1 MKDPQLALGVSV
13 KDMSGADKVEFFFDA
28 LAAANIA
35 AVGPKM
41 KSVAGN
47 SCIGTNQYD
56 VDRAQLQFHARVW
69 TEIFSRAAQRTQ
81 AAGFG
86 AAHGNLK
93 NGASRRVIRVEEIFR
108 LSEKRAPEKLN
119 RFADLLVRQL
129 FQGDL
134 SYTATMRRFHLGLP
148 YCSRLSRGHLLDVMG
163 MLLWRRAAA
172 FPCCQEPL
180 SAPINRIIA
189 YCYDDW

>member
-1 MKDPQLALGVSV
+1 VKDPQLALGVSV
-13 KDMSGADKVEFFFDA
+13 KDVGGADKVEFFFDA

-35 AVGPKM
+35 SVGPKV

-47 SCIGTNQYD
+47 SCVGTNQYD
-56 VDRAQLQFHARVW
+56 IDWAQLQFHARVW
-69 TEIFSRAAQRTQ
+69 TEVFSRAAQRTQ

-93 NGASRRVIRVEEIFR
+93 NRASRRVVRIEEIFR
-108 LSEKRAPEKLN
+108 LSEKRGPEKLN
-119 RFADLLVRQL
+119 RFADLLVRQF

-148 YCSRLSRGHLLDVMG
+148 YCSRLCRGHLLDVMG
-163 MLLWRRAAA
+163 VLRWPRIAALA
-172 FPCCQEPL
+172 ARSVFQCKSTVL
-180 SAPINRIIA
+180 
-189 YCYDDW
+189 

>member
-1 MKDPQLALGVSV
+1 MKDPQSALRIPV
-13 KDMSGADKVEFFFDA
+13 KDVGGADKIEFFFDA

-47 SCIGTNQYD
+47 SRIRANQYD
-56 VDRAQLQFHARVW
+56 IDRAELQFHSCVR

-86 AAHGNLK
+86 SAHGNLK
-93 NGASRRVIRVEEIFR
+93 NGASRRVIRIEEILR
-108 LSEKRAPEKLN
+108 LSQKRGPEKLN

-134 SYTATMRRFHLGLP
+134 SHTATMRRFHPGLP

-163 MLLWRRAAA
+163 MLLWRRTAAS
-172 FPCCQEPL
+172 PRCKKPL
-180 SAPINRIIA
+180 SVQPTVL
-189 YCYDDW
+189 